1 MRVNGLSMLMLS
13 LLLVVSCE
21 VLPGARGTS
30 SGPAPRP
37 VYPPGSARLLVYI
50 HSTAFSPPDVAFT
63 LEGMEF
69 ESFGG
74 KKVVV
79 EFTPIEISAVNLVNN
94 QMFLVEAFVEPGA
107 YNGVNLNIT
116 KASMRSGE
124 GRASL
129 TLPEHGGT
137 SLPFNAALGA
147 GESSVVSL
155 AWNPNESVEKRHMFL
170 PDIKAEPQAPS
181 PKNLLLFV
189 SNRGSNYISIIDKS
203 LERVI
208 AAVTV
213 GNMPSGMAIN
223 QVKEALYVLNS
234 KGGTVSEVDAVN
246 FRVRDTIRLPLGI
259 EPTDIAY
266 VPAYAGAMDGK
277 LYVVNHLSNDVLV
290 MDTLTTRLV
299 KTITVGTMPSF
310 MAVDALRRELYVTN
324 EMSNNVSVINAD
336 ANAVVATIKT
346 DARPSG
352 LATGDGKIYVF
363 SAALNSITVIS
374 QSTREV
380 LDRVSVGQSPERGLK
395 AFNGRLMTANAKS
408 GSVSFFNRE
417 HAFQRSVPA
426 GKSPVAIAADEKRN
440 RIYVAD
446 YDGNEVILFD
456 PVGERYIKTLT
467 VGPNPYGVTQ
477 PDSTQ

>member
-1 MRVNGLSMLMLS
+1 MLS

-37 VYPPGSARLLVYI
+37 VYPPGAARLLVYI
-50 HSTAFSPPDVAFT
+50 HLTAYSPPDVAFT

-74 KKVVV
+74 KKAAVK
-79 EFTPIEISAVNLVNN
+79 FAPIEISAVDLVNS
-94 QMFLVEAFVEPGA
+94 QMFLAEAFVEPGA
-107 YNGVNLNIT
+107 YNGVNLNIV

-129 TLPEHGGT
+129 TLPEQGGA
-137 SLPFNAALGA
+137 SLPFNAVLGA

-155 AWNPNESVEKRHMFL
+155 AWNPNESVEKRHMFR

-277 LYVVNHLSNDVLV
+277 LYVVNRLSNDVLV

-299 KTITVGTMPSF
+299 KTITVGTTPSF
-310 MAVDALRRELYVTN
+310 MAVDALRREVYVTN
-324 EMSNNVSVINAD
+324 EMSNNISVISAD

-352 LATGDGKIYVF
+352 LAIGDGKI
-363 SAALNSITVIS
+363 
-374 QSTREV
+374 
-380 LDRVSVGQSPERGLK
+380 
-395 AFNGRLMTANAKS
+395 
-408 GSVSFFNRE
+408 
-417 HAFQRSVPA
+417 
-426 GKSPVAIAADEKRN
+426 
-440 RIYVAD
+440 
-446 YDGNEVILFD
+446 
-456 PVGERYIKTLT
+456 
-467 VGPNPYGVTQ
+467 
-477 PDSTQ
+477 